1 MQAVILAAGIST
13 RLRPLTDDL
22 PKPMLP
28 VAGRPMLE
36 HIVEQLAS
44 CRITDIII
52 TTHYRANR
60 ITDYFGDGTR
70 FGVRMRYAHEA
81 ILMNTAGSLKSIADL
96 LSDDFLVIGGNDLLP
111 TLDVVEL
118 IRFHEEHGGIGTIVF
133 KYLDDPALLPLFG
146 QGVLDVDGRLVAFAE
161 KPERRVSNLVH
172 TTYQIYSPRALAYV
186 PAGIPCAIPE
196 YLIRRLLGVGERI
209 YGYQTMSEFVCISTR
224 DQYEH
229 AQKQMAS
236 VLARS

>member
-146 QGVLDVDGRLVAFAE
+146 QGVLDVDGRLVAFAAT
-161 KPERRVSNLVH
+161 PTLRVGHS
-172 TTYQIYSPRALAYV
+172 
-186 PAGIPCAIPE
+186 
-196 YLIRRLLGVGERI
+196 
-209 YGYQTMSEFVCISTR
+209 
-224 DQYEH
+224 
-229 AQKQMAS
+229 
-236 VLARS
+236 